1 MFNIFIKKKSFV
13 CYYQFFSLFED
24 TQRSARLADDKKRTV
39 LLRFYSDFRRAVV
52 PHAMAV
58 QTILSARRQVKGP
71 TVVPVKRIDF

>member
-1 MFNIFIKKKSFV
+1 MCNIFIKKKVLFV
-13 CYYQFFSLFED
+13 IINFFSLFED
-24 TQRSARLADDKKRTV
+24 TQRGACLADDRKRTV
-39 LLRFYSDFRRAVV
+39 LLRFYNDFRRAVV